1 MPCIKVMDCVQW
13 DVEDFVFFYYFGK
26 EDEDGGGEEFIGT
39 GGQQLNL

>member
-1 MPCIKVMDCVQW
+1 MCHVLKLWIVFNGMLRI
-13 DVEDFVFFYYFGK
+13 FFYYFGK